1 MSRIHEAL
9 KKAEQ
14 ERAATQGG
22 SLQPSF
28 ATTPVAD
35 SPVFAE
41 TPAATVAPL
50 APAHPG
56 MPAFASPFSTDTLLA
71 RCAQLEWNPDPTTML
86 FLNGDDNARGTEEYR
101 TLRSRL
107 YHLREKMPLKKLLI
121 TSALPKEGKSFTS
134 SNLAQVMV
142 RQHGRRALLIDADL
156 RAPRLHTMLGTTS
169 DPGLSDYLLG
179 KNDEFSI
186 MQRGPLENLFF
197 IPSGTGAA
205 DPAEL
210 VGNGRLKLLLQR
222 VEPLFDWIIIDSP
235 PAVPVSDASVLAK
248 VCDGVLMVVRSN
260 ATPFDL
266 ARKARQE
273 FPDQALVGV
282 VLNGTTRGCVA
293 LRALLLRVI
302 PEEGNHDQGLGGV
315 RVDPAFQCLLPRT
328 NAGASSRG
336 GPSRGA
342 FLSLDVVVAKPGDEL
357 DSAQRPRRVCEDRLC
372 HGDRV
377 AAFARF
383 RPVRFLQH
391 GRQVGSDLSPLHG
404 VGPGGIFS
412 GCSRPRLSTISCRV
426 ASFFPGLSGVCWF

>member
-14 ERAATQGG
+14 ERAAAQGG
-22 SLQPSF
+22 GVQPSF
-28 ATTPVAD
+28 ATTPVAEP
-35 SPVFAE
+35 PVFTE
-41 TPAATVAPL
+41 TPAVPL
-50 APAHPG
+50 SAAQPG
-56 MPAFASPFSTDTLLA
+56 MPAFASPFNIDTLLA
-71 RCAQLEWNPDPTTML
+71 RCAQLEWKPDPATML
-86 FLNGDDNARGTEEYR
+86 FLNNDDNARGTEEFR

-107 YHLREKMPLKKLLI
+107 YHLREKMTLKKLLV

-197 IPSGTGAA
+197 IPSGTGAT

-210 VGNGRLKLLLQR
+210 VGNGRLKVLLQR

-235 PAVPVSDASVLAK
+235 PALPVSDASVLAK

-260 ATPFDL
+260 VTPSDV

-282 VLNGTTRGCVA
+282 VLNGT
-293 LRALLLRVI
+293 
-302 PEEGNHDQGLGGV
+302 H
-315 RVDPAFQCLLPRT
+315 
-328 NAGASSRG
+328 
-336 GPSRGA
+336 
-342 FLSLDVVVAKPGDEL
+342 
-357 DSAQRPRRVCEDRLC
+357 EDA
-372 HGDRV
+372 V
-377 AAFARF
+377 PYARYYYESY
-383 RPVRFLQH
+383 QKK
-391 GRQVGSDLSPLHG
+391 
-404 VGPGGIFS
+404 
-412 GCSRPRLSTISCRV
+412 STTTK
-426 ASFFPGLSGVCWF
+426 A

>member
-22 SLQPSF
+22 TVQPNL
-28 ATTPVAD
+28 ATTPVLEP
-35 SPVFAE
+35 PVFAE
-41 TPAATVAPL
+41 TPAEVEAAS
-50 APAHPG
+50 AAMSRPG
-56 MPAFASPFSTDTLLA
+56 MPAFGTPFNTDTLLA
-71 RCAQLEWNPDPTTML
+71 RCAQLEWKPDPVTML
-86 FLNGDDNARGTEEYR
+86 FLNGDDSARGTEEFR

-107 YHLREKMPLKKLLI
+107 YHLREKMPLKKLLV

-156 RAPRLHTMLGTTS
+156 RAPRLHEMLGTTS

-235 PAVPVSDASVLAK
+235 PAIPVSDASILAK
-248 VCDGVLMVVRSN
+248 ACDGVLMVVRSN
-260 ATPFDL
+260 STPSDL

-282 VLNGTTRGCVA
+282 VLNGTREDA
-293 LRALLLRVI
+293 LPYARYYYDSYQKK
-302 PEEGNHDQGLGGV
+302 P
-315 RVDPAFQCLLPRT
+315 T
-328 NAGASSRG
+328 T
-336 GPSRGA
+336 
-342 FLSLDVVVAKPGDEL
+342 AK
-357 DSAQRPRRVCEDRLC
+357 A
-372 HGDRV
+372 
-377 AAFARF
+377 
-383 RPVRFLQH
+383 
-391 GRQVGSDLSPLHG
+391 
-404 VGPGGIFS
+404 
-412 GCSRPRLSTISCRV
+412 
-426 ASFFPGLSGVCWF
+426 